1 MQPAS
6 LYGRDAELVRLGDLL
21 ADGRAVA
28 VVGEAGVGKTT
39 LVRAAAAV
47 AGLGLREGGALE
59 TLAWTPLLALRRA
72 VGDGLRG
79 DATAVAIE
87 VERRLGPQLLF
98 IDDLQWTDDATR
110 QVLALLAG
118 RIALVMTIRT
128 TDAAAA
134 EVHEVADVVRAE
146 IVELV
151 GVNHEA
157 AVAIVR
163 RARPTIDAAS
173 AELVVAEAG
182 GNPLLLEELATR
194 GRPTSSLARALTSRL
209 DRLSPAGRRSFAL
222 LAVAGRGLPAEM
234 LGPGAGELLAT
245 GVAIVDGEALA
256 PRHGL
261 LAEAMIA
268 TLTPVARRRC
278 HDRLA
283 LLIADPGER
292 AHHLA
297 GAGRRQEAILAA
309 RDAAD
314 RSSTPGEKAA
324 LLELVARLSDGP
336 GAILPRIV
344 ASRLLVAG
352 GGSASAR
359 AIELLEPI
367 VEGPLELLVEREAL
381 LGKAY
386 WDTGDLVASRAAYER
401 GRRLDTGLPSAA
413 GARLAADE
421 AAFVMNVDGDVAAA
435 RRILGR
441 AIAAGRNSPRVVAT
455 HETMRAFIDGID
467 TFDAVRAAYEALLS
481 DPDEPGAAFG
491 TARNAAYLATIWR
504 GHDTAHA
511 LLVQAVDDFDAL
523 EMASRAD
530 DLRAE
535 DVQVLL
541 FAGRLEEALRLADE
555 LLERPLN
562 GRTRQWTMTKRA
574 QVLAAQGG
582 SDAAAAALDAIASSV
597 TGDYPGRGELL
608 AARVE
613 VESWAGRPA
622 AVLKAYEAHLA
633 VPTPSRAT
641 DIMPLLDAQ
650 WARLELGLD
659 PGAALPRQPWAM
671 LAAASFE
678 SQGIRA
684 LHGGDPAVAARSFA
698 EAWRAWAP
706 FQVPRELICRWAHG
720 EALRRAGSP
729 EAPHVLREAL
739 DRAEGHGFGSIAARV
754 RRSLR
759 QAGVRVAPPRT
770 ETAVDRWA
778 RMTGR
783 EREVL
788 QLVGRG
794 LTTPQIARR
803 MGLGRGTVDQVL
815 GAATRKLGA
824 ASRIQAAA
832 MLADGEG
839 GRGRARPV
847 VAVRTEAD
855 AGAVV
860 LAALEGA
867 AVTVDSATDPALVE
881 RIQDDLR
888 RLGRDDAVRLEPAAP
903 TAPAAEIAPEGLR
916 LLGLLVEGMSL
927 GEAAGSLHLSRRTAD
942 RRLAAARLA
951 LGVVTTAEALVTFR
965 RRWPGPG

>member
-1 MQPAS
+1 MQPVT
-6 LYGRDAELVRLGDLL
+6 LYGRAAELARLGRLL
-21 ADGRAVA
+21 ADGRPIV

-39 LVRAAAAV
+39 LVRAAAER
-47 AGLGLREGGALE
+47 AGLELREGGALE
-59 TLAWTPLLALRRA
+59 TLAWMPLLALRRA

-79 DATAVAIE
+79 DTTSVAIE

-98 IDDLQWTDDATR
+98 IDDLQWADEATR

-118 RIALVMTIRT
+118 RIALVMTIRA
-128 TDAAAA
+128 TDAAAT
-134 EVHEVADVVRAE
+134 EVQQLADPVRAE

-151 GVNHEA
+151 GVDREA
-157 AVAIVR
+157 AIAIAR
-163 RARPTIDAAS
+163 GARPTIDASA

-194 GRPTSSLARALTSRL
+194 GRPTSTLARALTSRL

-222 LAVAGRGLPAEM
+222 LAVAGHELPAAM
-234 LGPGAGELLAT
+234 LGPGASELLT
-245 GVAIVDGEALA
+245 SGVAIADGETLA
-256 PRHGL
+256 PRRAL

-268 TLTPVARRRC
+268 TLTPVALRRC

-283 LLIADPGER
+283 SLITDTGQR

-297 GAGRRQEAILAA
+297 GAGRRQEAVVAA
-309 RDAAD
+309 QDAAD

-324 LLELVARLSDGP
+324 LLELVARMSDGP

-344 ASRLLVAG
+344 ASRLLVAS
-352 GGSASAR
+352 GGSTSVR
-359 AIELLEPI
+359 AIELLQP
-367 VEGPLELLVEREAL
+367 VAEGPLELLVEREAL
-381 LGKAY
+381 LGRAW
-386 WDTGDLVASRAAYER
+386 WDTGDLVASRAAYLR
-401 GRRLDTGLPSAA
+401 GRRMDTGPASAA
-413 GARLAADE
+413 GASLAADE
-421 AAFVMNVDGDVAAA
+421 AAFMMNVDGDVATA
-435 RRILGR
+435 RRILGG
-441 AIAAGRNSPRVVAT
+441 AIASGRGTPRVVAT
-455 HETMRAFIDGID
+455 HETIRAFIDGVD
-467 TFDAVRAAYEALLS
+467 TFDAVQTAYEALLS
-481 DPDEPGAAFG
+481 DPDETGATFG
-491 TARNAAYLATIWR
+491 TARNAAYLAMVFR
-504 GHDTAHA
+504 GYEVAHTF
-511 LLVQAVDDFDAL
+511 LGRAVNDFDVR
-523 EMASRAD
+523 EMAGRAD
-530 DLRAE
+530 DLRGE

-541 FAGRLEEALRLADE
+541 FAGRLAEALRLADE

-562 GRTRQWTMTKRA
+562 PRTRHWTMTKRA
-574 QVLAAQGG
+574 QVLAAQGRG
-582 SDAAAAALDAIASSV
+582 DAAGDVLDAIVSSV
-597 TGDYPGRGELL
+597 TGDYPGRGELF

-622 AVLKAYEAHLA
+622 AVLEAYEAHLA

-650 WARLELGLD
+650 WARLESGLD
-659 PGAALPRQPWAM
+659 PGPTVPRQPWAI
-671 LAAASFE
+671 LAAASAE
-678 SQGIRA
+678 SDGIRA
-684 LHGGDPAVAARSFA
+684 LHEDDPAAAARSFA
-698 EAWRAWAP
+698 EAWETYAP
-706 FQVPRELICRWAHG
+706 FHVGRELICRWADG
-720 EALRRAGSP
+720 ESLRRAGSAD
-729 EAPHVLREAL
+729 APRALQEAL
-739 DRAEGHGFGSIAARV
+739 GRAEALGFGSIAARV

-759 QAGVRVAPPRT
+759 QAGVRVAAPRH

-788 QLVGRG
+788 QLVGKG
-794 LTTPQIARR
+794 LTTPQIAHR

-839 GRGRARPV
+839 GSGRARRV
-847 VAVRTEAD
+847 VAVRNEAD

-881 RIQDDLR
+881 RIQNDLR
-888 RLGRDDAVRLEPAAP
+888 RLGRADAVRLEAVVPAAAL
-903 TAPAAEIAPEGLR
+903 APDGLH
-916 LLGLLVEGMSL
+916 LLSLLVEGLSL

-942 RRLAAARLA
+942 RRLAAARRA
-951 LGVVTTAEALVTFR
+951 LGVATTAEALVTFQR
-965 RRWPGPG
+965 RLRSPS